1 VDVVGHQT
9 VVVADDHAPTR
20 AAVRHAL
27 ERGGFSVT
35 AEAADALAAVNAVR
49 DTRPQ
54 IALLDIRMPGDGLTA
69 AAAIATERPQTAI
82 VMLTVSEDDSDL
94 FGALRAGASGYLL
107 KGMDPATLP
116 GALHGILAGEA
127 ALSGTLV
134 ARLITEF
141 RTRERRRFFTGPSS
155 RGQRLTAR
163 EWDVLELMEQ
173 GLSTAAM
180 AERLFVAKVTVRS
193 HVAAILRKLQ
203 VSDREA
209 AVRLLRR
216 GPS

>member
-1 VDVVGHQT
+1 MVLAQS

-27 ERGGFSVT
+27 ERGGFFVS
-35 AEAADALAAVNAVR
+35 AEAADAMGAVTAVR
-49 DTRPQ
+49 ETNPQ

-69 AAAIATERPQTAI
+69 AAAIATERPETAI

-116 GALHGILAGEA
+116 DMLRGVLAGEA

-134 ARLITEF
+134 ARLIGEF
-141 RTRERRRFFTGPSS
+141 RTRERRRFFTGPSA
-155 RGQRLTAR
+155 RGQRLTSR
-163 EWDVLELMEQ
+163 EWDVLELMEK
-173 GLSTAAM
+173 GLSTAAI
-180 AERLFVAKVTVRS
+180 ADQLFVAKVTVRS

-203 VSDREA
+203 VPDREA
-209 AVRLLRR
+209 AIRLLRR
-216 GPS
+216 GTA